1 MEICPDCGKRP
12 ISKKIY
18 SCKFCP
24 KYFCSMQCL
33 FKHSSFHSKTTEPNS
48 FITSLKKKQSKDQT
62 EQYSFITSG
71 VFTYNYKYDKKYE
84 IKNFSKIYDGFI
96 PIELGAGAFGHV
108 YLVSHNIT
116 GKKYAL
122 KVMNKHKLMQ
132 TYGNCQLIY
141 NEIDIHSKLNHP
153 NIIKLYN
160 ISETEEEINIL
171 LEYAEKGNLYSL
183 IKREN
188 GLPESLASKY
198 FLQIVNAVYF
208 LHQNNI
214 IHRDIKPENILIGEN
229 DVLKLCDFGWA
240 KELTVN
246 NRSTFCGTIEY
257 MAPEIVG
264 SEKYDYSVD
273 LWSLGILLYELLMGH
288 SPFKSKKEKH
298 TMIKIKIHDLV
309 FDKNKPLS
317 NDCIKLIE
325 GLLDINPSN
334 RLKLKD
340 IFNHPFITSNSKR
353 DSKLNKSIRKESLD
367 DSNENI
373 LKFYNKK
380 NNFKEDFKNLR
391 KKFGFDSK
399 FNLRD
404 KISSKQLMIGQFQSD
419 KNLISL
425 PKFKEKKIQRRESE
439 RLEKLIDNMSN
450 ELEKGKKKIDDLSFK
465 KSKQFSFE
473 DFRDSKIFFENNKSK
488 ETMYTTNNEIE
499 HISEEDS
506 F

>member
-1 MEICPDCGKRP
+1 M
-12 ISKKIY
+12 
-18 SCKFCP
+18 
-24 KYFCSMQCL
+24 
-33 FKHSSFHSKTTEPNS
+33 
-48 FITSLKKKQSKDQT
+48 
-62 EQYSFITSG
+62 
-71 VFTYNYKYDKKYE
+71 
-84 IKNFSKIYDGFI
+84 
-96 PIELGAGAFGHV
+96 
-108 YLVSHNIT
+108 
-116 GKKYAL
+116 
-122 KVMNKHKLMQ
+122 
-132 TYGNCQLIY
+132 
-141 NEIDIHSKLNHP
+141 
-153 NIIKLYN
+153 
-160 ISETEEEINIL
+160 
-171 LEYAEKGNLYSL
+171 
-183 IKREN
+183 
-188 GLPESLASKY
+188 
-198 FLQIVNAVYF
+198 
-208 LHQNNI
+208 
-214 IHRDIKPENILIGEN
+214 
-229 DVLKLCDFGWA
+229 
-240 KELTVN
+240 
-246 NRSTFCGTIEY
+246 
-257 MAPEIVG
+257 
-264 SEKYDYSVD
+264 
-273 LWSLGILLYELLMGH
+273 
-288 SPFKSKKEKH
+288 
-298 TMIKIKIHDLV
+298 
-309 FDKNKPLS
+309 S

-340 IFNHPFITSNSKR
+340 IFNHPFITSNSIR